1 MTDESTDVFAPAPR
15 GRIECAV
22 TTLAA
27 ASALLLLDNQLGPV
41 SFTLRRAAA
50 ATVLAT
56 LAVLRWTH
64 KSAVAAVEINDG
76 SGAVS
81 PSRAATGRSSVPTN
95 LGWSIA
101 GWAAVI
107 AALALVGVPDTHA
120 PERKAPMLSVPVIR
134 PARSSKVL
142 LVKRFQTQCSGHP
155 IR

>member
-95 LGWSIA
+95 LGWSHRRLGRGDRGPGPCGSSRHPRA
-101 GWAAVI
+101 REKS
-107 AALALVGVPDTHA
+107 THA
-120 PERKAPMLSVPVIR
+120 
-134 PARSSKVL
+134 
-142 LVKRFQTQCSGHP
+142 QCTCH
-155 IR
+155 